1 MQMRKDLAITTAAM
15 VLCGGQVALAGSQ
28 GYVVSNWAPAM
39 NNVDD
44 SGCPQGRNPGPRDV
58 MIASL
63 KERGMPQDQIDKLTD
78 PTKLNSTVYGQYM
91 GRRGNEGGQAA
102 SIYTHPL
109 SAPDTNIKLDQAKE
123 GFGFNLDGRDGPLDY
138 TDPLTHETGVDNV
151 AARVFGCFDRTRG
164 TYKAPPGNWSYRWT
178 HYTEGNSW
186 LVEVTNNSS
195 KPLNF
200 QSEDNVT
207 VNFYRGMQPPI
218 RNGVGYQRNVTY
230 TIDPDTRLKSLT
242 SFKGKIRNGLFTAD
256 VTPEFRMIASP
267 RIHPV
272 FDFKSVHMRMTFNP
286 DGSMEAFVGGY
297 VPIDQV
303 YFPFGSYGIYA
314 EYSGG
319 MDVSGVYHALQKY
332 ADTDIDLDPKTHK
345 RTRIS
350 QTYQLEAAP
359 AFLTRVSSAVE

>member
-1 MQMRKDLAITTAAM
+1 MRNQRAIAVAVM
-15 VLCGGQVALAGSQ
+15 ALCGSQAAFAGSQ
-28 GYVVSNWAPAM
+28 AYVVSNWVAAM

-63 KERGMPQDQIDKLTD
+63 KARGLPQEEIDKLTD
-78 PTKLNSTVYGQYM
+78 PAKLNSTIYGEHM
-91 GRRGNEGGQAA
+91 GRRALESGQPV

-109 SAPDTNIKLDQAKE
+109 SAPDTHIKLDQAKE
-123 GFGFNLDGRDGPLDY
+123 GFGFNLDSKGSPLDY

-164 TYKAPPGNWSYRWT
+164 TYEAPPGNWSYRWT
-178 HYTEGNSW
+178 HYTEGNTW
-186 LVEVTNNSS
+186 LVEVTNNSDA
-195 KPLNF
+195 PLNF
-200 QSEDNVT
+200 KNEANVT
-207 VNFYRGMQPPI
+207 VNFYRGLQPPI

-242 SFKGKIRNGLFTAD
+242 SFKGKIADGVFTAN

-286 DGSMEAFVGGY
+286 DGTLEAIVGGY
-297 VPIDQV
+297 VPIEQV

-319 MDVSGVYHALQKY
+319 MDVSGVYHALQKN
-332 ADTDIDLDPKTHK
+332 ADTDIDLDPRTHE

-350 QTYQLEAAP
+350 QTYQLAAVP
-359 AFLTRVSSAVE
+359 AFLARVTTAID

>member
-1 MQMRKDLAITTAAM
+1 MRKHLAIATTVALGLSAGH
-15 VLCGGQVALAGSQ
+15 LALAGSQ
-28 GYVVSNWAPAM
+28 GYIVTNWVPAM

-44 SGCPQGRNPGPRDV
+44 SGCPGGRNPGPRDV
-58 MIASL
+58 LIASL
-63 KERGMPQDQIDKLTD
+63 KERGMTQEEIDKIAD
-78 PTKLNSTVYGQYM
+78 PTKLNTTIYGQYM
-91 GRRGNEGGQAA
+91 GRRGKDGDKPV

-109 SAPDTNIKLDQAKE
+109 SVPDTNIKLDQAKE
-123 GFGFNLDGRDGPLDY
+123 GFGFNLDGKEGPLDY

-178 HYTEGNSW
+178 HYTEGNTW
-186 LVEVTNNSS
+186 LVEVANN
-195 KPLNF
+195 KAEPLNLE
-200 QSEDNVT
+200 SEDNVT
-207 VNFYRGMQPPI
+207 VKFYRGMQLPI
-218 RNGVGYQRNVTY
+218 KNGVGYQRNVTY

-242 SFKGKIRNGLFTAD
+242 SFKGKIRKRVFTAE

-286 DGSMEAFVGGY
+286 DGTVEAFVGGY
-297 VPIDQV
+297 VPIEQV

-314 EYSGG
+314 EYTGG
-319 MDVSGVYHALQKY
+319 MDLVGVYHALQKN
-332 ADTDIDLDPKTHK
+332 ADTDIDRDPKTRQ

-350 QTYQLEAAP
+350 QTYQLSAVP
-359 AFLTRVSSAVE
+359 AFLARVAAAIE